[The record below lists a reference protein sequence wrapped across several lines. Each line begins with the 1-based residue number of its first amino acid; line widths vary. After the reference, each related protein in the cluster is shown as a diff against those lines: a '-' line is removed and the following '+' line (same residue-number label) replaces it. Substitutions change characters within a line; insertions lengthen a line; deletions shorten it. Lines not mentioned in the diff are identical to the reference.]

1 MRGIFVGSLTSLAIA
16 LVSSPAPAS
25 AATLITGAGVC
36 NQTSTALP
44 TSSAGNYSA
53 CVAYSGNLLNQNSIA
68 DINTALDVLAGG
80 NYSPDVVWSAL
91 EPTESLVSGSGND
104 PTGLITFTQALT
116 GNVILGVHFGGAN
129 SGADERTQFYA
140 FNFAAPTSQLYLNT
154 QGFSVA
160 VVIPGVGGVPEPAT
174 WALMLLGFAGIGLA
188 MRWRT
193 KVDHSTKTAGY
204 N

>member
-1 MRGIFVGSLTSLAIA
+1 MRRAVLATITSAAIG
-16 LVSSPAPAS
+16 LVVAATQAD
-25 AATLITGAGVC
+25 AATLLTGAGVC
-36 NQTSTALP
+36 NQTSTTLP
-44 TSSAGNYSA
+44 SSSAGNYSA
-53 CVAYSGNLLNQNSIA
+53 CVGYSGNLLNQNHIA
-68 DINTALDVLAGG
+68 DINTALDVLVGG

-91 EPTESLVSGSGND
+91 EPTESLIAGSGND

-174 WALMLLGFAGIGLA
+174 WAMMLLGFAGIGAIIRRRRAGRLL
-188 MRWRT
+188 
-193 KVDHSTKTAGY
+193 KVA
-204 N
+204 